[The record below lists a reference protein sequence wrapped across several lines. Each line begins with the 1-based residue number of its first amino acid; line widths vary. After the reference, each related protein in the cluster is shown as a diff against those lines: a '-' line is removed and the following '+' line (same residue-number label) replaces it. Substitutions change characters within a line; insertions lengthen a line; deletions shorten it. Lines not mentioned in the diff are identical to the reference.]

1 MVVLAKTKGVSS
13 YKKRGKNQMSIAR
26 GYVPV
31 AKLDFNIMA
40 SRHALGKMGFPE
52 TEIDKVEIGL
62 KARNKVLKSTK
73 LANRNIQKLFKGEK
87 EELPILS
94 EPIVCD
100 ICRGSTGI
108 GIAKLTSPEQEAK
121 IPSGWLLAKFG
132 RQDEHRIY
140 AIIPPAIVIDYN
152 GGKVYTVCGTCQLV
166 LGLEPTESGLLIQA
180 GLDGRGFVDL
190 DKIEKLVKNYEG
202 D

>member
-1 MVVLAKTKGVSS
+1 
-13 YKKRGKNQMSIAR
+13 MSIAR

-31 AKLDFNIMA
+31 TKLDFNTMA
-40 SRHALGKMGFPE
+40 SRHALAKMGFPE
-52 TEIDKVEIGL
+52 SEISKVEIGL

-73 LANRNIQKLFKGEK
+73 LANRNIQRLLKGEK
-87 EELPILS
+87 EERPILPES
-94 EPIVCD
+94 IICD

-108 GIAKLTSPEQEAK
+108 GIAKLTSPEQETK

-132 RQDEHRIY
+132 AQDEHRVY
-140 AIIPPAIVIDYN
+140 AIVPPAIVIDYN
-152 GGKVYTVCGTCQLV
+152 GGKVYMVCGTCQLV

-190 DKIEKLVKNYEG
+190 DGIEKLIKDYEG
-202 D
+202 G